1 MRAPLRDLG
10 DVCCEPLRAAVAGL
24 DAAAWRAD
32 AYRQDSFEVHRATE
46 SVLLLFV
53 DAENWP
59 RLDVGRASG
68 WELLG
73 SVALRLMQG
82 IVAAHYP
89 PGGVF
94 LRAMAVRLP
103 AAGRIAPHRDK
114 HASFRHSHRIHVPL
128 ATNARVRFLID
139 GAPHRLGVG
148 HAYEIDNQR
157 LHSVLNN
164 GATPRDHF
172 IFDYLPPAELV
183 APGLARQDA
192 ADTA

>member
-1 MRAPLRDLG
+1 MQAPVRDLG

-24 DAAAWRAD
+24 DPAAWRAD

-53 DAENWP
+53 DAESWP
-59 RLDVGRASG
+59 RIEVRRAAG
-68 WELLG
+68 WEHLG
-73 SVALRLMQG
+73 AVALQLMQR
-82 IVAAHYP
+82 IVADHYP

-103 AAGRIAPHRDK
+103 AGGRIAPHRDR
-114 HASFRHSHRIHVPL
+114 HDSFRFSHRIHVPL

-139 GAPHRLGVG
+139 GAPHHLAAGR
-148 HAYEIDNQR
+148 AFEIDNQR
-157 LHSVLNN
+157 SHSVLNN

-172 IFDYLPPAELV
+172 IFDYLPPDGIA
-183 APGLARQDA
+183 APGVARQDV
-192 ADTA
+192 DTA